1 MKNMK
6 ISQNK
11 ITMKRLSILIA
22 FLLFGIGVRAQQT
35 NLTEAVDFTVT
46 DCHGQTYNL
55 FEILDRGQAVF
66 IDFFFYSCGQCQ
78 VISPYITGSYT
89 QMGCNMHDVFYI
101 EISYIDSDAVCQQW
115 ANEYGVEFPTV
126 GKDGGGNEVFD
137 LYGIQACPTLVLI
150 MPDRSIPIQGLLD
163 LYPFSAQDV
172 VNAMQRYGLQPHDCT
187 GTLTVNP
194 QTLHI
199 YNDGETYQPG
209 QLTISNMTAEDVI
222 VDAFTADPI
231 FALQCMDD
239 GQDVTEGMTVTA
251 GQTIIID
258 VYVDVPVKESFEGK
272 MYVNTSAGN
281 FEVDIIYEMTV
292 GVDENSTMLTLFPNP
307 ANESI
312 TLQGENLDVISIY
325 NALGQ
330 KVDTFFSKESQMVI
344 PTAKYPNG
352 IYFVRT
358 NSGKTQRM
366 IISHE

>member
-1 MKNMK
+1 MKK
-6 ISQNK
+6 
-11 ITMKRLSILIA
+11 LSILLA
-22 FLLFGIGVRAQQT
+22 FLLFGAGLRAQQT

-89 QMGCNMHDVFYI
+89 QMGCNLHDVFYI
-101 EISYIDSDAVCQQW
+101 EISYIDNDAVCQQW

-172 VNAMQRYGLQPHDCT
+172 VNAMQRNGLQPHDCT

-199 YNDGETYQPG
+199 YSNGETYEPG
-209 QLTISNMTAEDVI
+209 LLTISNMTGDDVAI
-222 VDAFTADPI
+222 NAFTADNI
-231 FALQCMDD
+231 FELQCMYE
-239 GQDVTEGMTVTA
+239 GQDVTEGMTVAA
-251 GQTIIID
+251 GQTAIVE
-258 VYVDVPVKESFEGK
+258 VYVDVPVRETYEGK
-272 MYVNTSAGN
+272 MYVNTSEGN
-281 FEVDIIYEMTV
+281 FEVNIVYETTLNITE
-292 GVDENSTMLTLFPNP
+292 GNSTVTLFPNP
-307 ANESI
+307 ANESV
-312 TLQGENLDVISIY
+312 TLQSENLGIVSLY
-325 NALGQ
+325 NMLGQ
-330 KVDTFFSKESQMVI
+330 KVETFYTEESQIII
-344 PTAKYPNG
+344 PTAKYQEG

-358 NSGKTQRM
+358 SNGKTQRLV
-366 IISHE
+366 IVHE

>member
-1 MKNMK
+1 MKK
-6 ISQNK
+6 
-11 ITMKRLSILIA
+11 LYILLA
-22 FLLFGIGVRAQQT
+22 FLLFGVGLRAQQT

-78 VISPYITGSYT
+78 QISPYITGSYT

-137 LYGIQACPTLVLI
+137 LYGITACPTLVLI

-172 VNAMQRYGLQPHDCT
+172 VNAMQR
-187 GTLTVNP
+187 
-194 QTLHI
+194 
-199 YNDGETYQPG
+199 
-209 QLTISNMTAEDVI
+209 MTAEDVTI
-222 VDAFTADPI
+222 DAFTADPI
-231 FALQCMDD
+231 FALRCMDD

-258 VYVDVPVKESFEGK
+258 VYVDVLVKENFEGK

-281 FEVDIIYEMTV
+281 FEVDIVYEMTV
-292 GVDENSTMLTLFPNP
+292 CSPIPPTKALPSEARTL
-307 ANESI
+307 AW
-312 TLQGENLDVISIY
+312 
-325 NALGQ
+325 
-330 KVDTFFSKESQMVI
+330 
-344 PTAKYPNG
+344 
-352 IYFVRT
+352 
-358 NSGKTQRM
+358 
-366 IISHE
+366 

>member
-1 MKNMK
+1 MKFNLE
-6 ISQNK
+6 QLQ
-11 ITMKRLSILIA
+11 TMKKLYILLA
-22 FLLFGIGVRAQQT
+22 FLLFGAGLRAQQT

-89 QMGCNMHDVFYI
+89 QMGCNLHDVFYI

-126 GKDGGGNEVFD
+126 GRDGGGNEVFD

-172 VNAMQRYGLQPHDCT
+172 VNAMQRNGLQPHDCT

-194 QTLHI
+194 QTMHI
-199 YNDGETYQPG
+199 YNDGETYEPG
-209 QLTISNMTAEDVI
+209 LLTISNMTGEDVT
-222 VDAFTADPI
+222 VNAFTADF
-231 FALQCMDD
+231 FALQCLYE
-239 GQDVTEGMTVTA
+239 GQDVTEGMTVAA
-251 GQTIIID
+251 GQTATLE
-258 VYVDVPVKESFEGK
+258 VYVDVPVKDSFEGK
-272 MYVNTSAGN
+272 LYVNTSAGN
-281 FEVDIIYEMTV
+281 FEVNIIYETTF
-292 GVDENSTMLTLFPNP
+292 GIDESNATLALFPNP
-307 ANESI
+307 ANESV
-312 TLQGENLDVISIY
+312 TLRGENLGVVSIY
-325 NALGQ
+325 NTLGQ
-330 KVDTFFSKESQMVI
+330 EVDTFFSEESQMVI
-344 PTAKYPNG
+344 PTAKYQEG

-358 NSGKTQRM
+358 SNGMTQRLV
-366 IISHE
+366 IVHE

>member
-1 MKNMK
+1 MKK
-6 ISQNK
+6 
-11 ITMKRLSILIA
+11 LYILIA
-22 FLLFGIGVRAQQT
+22 FLLFGAGLRAQQT
-35 NLTEAVDFTVT
+35 TLTEAVDFTVT

-163 LYPFSAQDV
+163 LYPFSSQDV
-172 VNAMQRYGLQPHDCT
+172 VNAMQQHGLQPHDCT

-199 YNDGETYQPG
+199 YNDGETYNPG
-209 QLTISNMTAEDVI
+209 QLTISNMTADDVT
-222 VDAFTADPI
+222 VSTFTADPI
-231 FALQCMDD
+231 FALNCMYE
-239 GQDVTEGMTVTA
+239 GQDVTEGMTVAA
-251 GQTIIID
+251 GQTAVVE
-258 VYVDVPVKESFEGK
+258 VYVDVNGQVKESYEGK
-272 MYVNTSAGN
+272 MYISTSAGN
-281 FEVDIIYEMTV
+281 FEVNIVYESTV
-292 GVDENSTMLTLFPNP
+292 GIDESRSTLTLFPNP
-307 ANESI
+307 ANESV
-312 TLQGENLDVISIY
+312 TLQGESLGVVNIY
-325 NALGQ
+325 NTLGQ
-330 KVDTFFSKESQMVI
+330 KVDTFFSEESELVI

-352 IYFVRT
+352 IYFVRIG
-358 NSGKTQRM
+358 NGSTQRLV
-366 IISHE
+366 IAHE

>member
-1 MKNMK
+1 
-6 ISQNK
+6 
-11 ITMKRLSILIA
+11 MKRLSILIA
-22 FLLFGIGVRAQQT
+22 FLLFGAGLHAQQT

-66 IDFFFYSCGQCQ
+66 IDFFFYTCGQCQ

-137 LYGIQACPTLVLI
+137 LYGINACPTLVLI
-150 MPDRSIPIQGLLD
+150 MPDRSIPIQGLLQ

-172 VNAMQRYGLQPHDCT
+172 VNAMQQNGLQPHDCT
-187 GTLTVNP
+187 GTLAVNP
-194 QTLHI
+194 QTMHI
-199 YNDGETYQPG
+199 YNDGETYEPG
-209 QLTISNMTAEDVI
+209 LLTISNMTADDVT
-222 VDAFTADPI
+222 VNAFTADPV
-231 FALQCMDD
+231 FALHCMHE
-239 GQDVTEGMTVTA
+239 GQDVTEGMTVAA
-251 GQTIIID
+251 GQSAIVE
-258 VYVDVPVKESFEGK
+258 VYVDVPLKQSFEGK
-272 MYVNTSAGN
+272 MYINTSAGD
-281 FEVDIIYEMTV
+281 FEINIIYETTESI
-292 GVDENSTMLTLFPNP
+292 GESYSPLALFPNP
-307 ANESI
+307 ANESV
-312 TLQGENLDVISIY
+312 TLRGENHGVISLY

-344 PTAKYPNG
+344 PTAKYQNG

-358 NSGKTQRM
+358 SSGKTQRLV
-366 IISHE
+366 IAHE